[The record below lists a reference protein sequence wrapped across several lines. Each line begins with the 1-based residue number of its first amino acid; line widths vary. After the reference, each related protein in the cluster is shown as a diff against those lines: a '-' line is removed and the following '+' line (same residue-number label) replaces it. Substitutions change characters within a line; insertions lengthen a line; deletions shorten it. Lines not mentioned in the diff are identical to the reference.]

1 MGAPGLRRGRGAPC
15 GPAAPPDA
23 CAPDRSLQAPRPP
36 ASHLGPERAEERR
49 ELEQERGPRAGPP
62 GRARHSPRRRRPHG
76 WPGPSV
82 PPGNRPAPARPPP
95 ARRRLRPRL
104 GQLGARA
111 GAQPQRLFPSFP
123 CPSHRTH
130 TRNPRTPRKGWLRA
144 FLGKAFSQRRPL
156 WRISHLPSIVP
167 SAFTPVINSLT
178 LHGTCKVKAEAQNS
192 DSNSDV

>member
-1 MGAPGLRRGRGAPC
+1 MGVPGLRRGRGAPC

-82 PPGNRPAPARPPP
+82 PPGNRPAPARPEETPP
-95 ARRRLRPRL
+95 QAGPAGCSGR
-104 GQLGARA
+104 GATSA
-111 GAQPQRLFPSFP
+111 AVSLLPLPFPSHSHPQPPDTPQGMAPSFP
-123 CPSHRTH
+123 GKGIFPTEALMENFPPAKYCSKRFY
-130 TRNPRTPRKGWLRA
+130 TR
-144 FLGKAFSQRRPL
+144 
-156 WRISHLPSIVP
+156 H
-167 SAFTPVINSLT
+167 
-178 LHGTCKVKAEAQNS
+178 
-192 DSNSDV
+192 